1 LTPAWAAALD
11 RACGRINRVT
21 EIAVG
26 LLIAATVGVTFLQVV
41 FRYGLDSSL
50 SWSEEFSRY
59 AFIWA
64 IFLGTAAA
72 ARRGQ
77 HMAVDL
83 LRETLPG
90 LARRLLERF
99 IALICIVFFAVFA
112 YAAYLLTVNA
122 IGQISTALGISIA
135 AIDVSAPVGAAITM
149 LHLVNGAI
157 QARYRP
163 AASPTET
170 GAAAI

>member
-1 LTPAWAAALD
+1 LIPAWAAALD
-11 RACGRINRVT
+11 RVCDRINRVT
-21 EIAVG
+21 EVAVG

-41 FRYGLDSSL
+41 CRYGLDSSL

-83 LRETLPG
+83 LRETLRG
-90 LARRLLERF
+90 LARRLLELL
-99 IALICIVFFAVFA
+99 IALICLVFFAVFA

-122 IGQISTALGISIA
+122 VGQISTALGISIA
-135 AIDVSAPVGAAITM
+135 AVDVSAPIGAAITM
-149 LHLVNGAI
+149 LHLVNGVI
-157 QARYRP
+157 QSRYRP
-163 AASPTET
+163 AAPPPET
-170 GAAAI
+170 DAAVI